1 MISLHKNQVKF
12 NSNIIISHTGGRLSS
27 DSGLVLVKE
36 VMDTFKFS
44 DLAKSLLDIKDNR
57 AYYTHDNLAILE
69 QLIMQL
75 IAGYSADSSAN
86 LLRQDPVFQMV
97 LGRKQLASQ
106 SSISRFKKYS
116 NEGKYTGIFS
126 MLQMFVV
133 TNGVDTKYIAAA
145 DGQHINKEFLTSWVD
160 KNNNRVNNYLGF
172 AKEVLSIP

>member
-1 MISLHKNQVKF
+1 HKNQVKF

-86 LLRQDPVFQMV
+86 L
-97 LGRKQLASQ
+97 
-106 SSISRFKKYS
+106 
-116 NEGKYTGIFS
+116 
-126 MLQMFVV
+126 
-133 TNGVDTKYIAAA
+133 
-145 DGQHINKEFLTSWVD
+145 
-160 KNNNRVNNYLGF
+160 
-172 AKEVLSIP
+172 

>member
-97 LGRKQLASQ
+97 LGRKQLTENQGHDALS
-106 SSISRFKKYS
+106 
-116 NEGKYTGIFS
+116 
-126 MLQMFVV
+126 LCL
-133 TNGVDTKYIAAA
+133 TK
-145 DGQHINKEFLTSWVD
+145 VR
-160 KNNNRVNNYLGF
+160 NRVSNPIDFY
-172 AKEVLSIP
+172 

>member
-12 NSNIIISHTGGRLSS
+12 NSHIIISHTGGRLSS

-75 IAGYSADSSAN
+75 IAVN
-86 LLRQDPVFQMV
+86 RQT
-97 LGRKQLASQ
+97 RQLICYDRIQ
-106 SSISRFKKYS
+106 SFK
-116 NEGKYTGIFS
+116 
-126 MLQMFVV
+126 
-133 TNGVDTKYIAAA
+133 
-145 DGQHINKEFLTSWVD
+145 WC
-160 KNNNRVNNYLGF
+160 
-172 AKEVLSIP
+172 

>member
-75 IAGYSADSSAN
+75 IRLLAYPRISSSMQLFLQR
-86 LLRQDPVFQMV
+86 LLF
-97 LGRKQLASQ
+97 
-106 SSISRFKKYS
+106 
-116 NEGKYTGIFS
+116 
-126 MLQMFVV
+126 
-133 TNGVDTKYIAAA
+133 
-145 DGQHINKEFLTSWVD
+145 
-160 KNNNRVNNYLGF
+160 
-172 AKEVLSIP
+172 